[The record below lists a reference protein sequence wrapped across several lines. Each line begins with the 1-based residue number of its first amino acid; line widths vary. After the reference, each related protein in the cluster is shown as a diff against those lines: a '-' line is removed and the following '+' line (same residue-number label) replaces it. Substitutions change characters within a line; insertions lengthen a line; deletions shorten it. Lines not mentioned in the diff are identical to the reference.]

1 MQNDK
6 GFINIKRWYKFVL
19 SQEEVQAVVKALP
32 KDIDI
37 KPIKYEEKVEKSS
50 TPRDPPKKTKGE
62 HQVKQ
67 TKDEGKFVDLPG
79 EFYKKELRVK
89 GCQNPH
95 GYGGVLTFENPACL
109 LKGVGG

>member
-1 MQNDK
+1 MQNEK
-6 GFINIKRWYKFVL
+6 GFINIKRWYKFIL
-19 SQEEVQAVVKALP
+19 SQDEVQAVVRALP

-37 KPIKYEEKVEKSS
+37 KPIKYEEKVEKVEKSS

-79 EFYKKELRVK
+79 EFYKKTLSRHK
-89 GCQNPH
+89 LWDFSNLGDNIKIIILGLQ
-95 GYGGVLTFENPACL
+95 GL
-109 LKGVGG
+109 